1 MALTKIITDLI
12 EDQAVHSSKIAD
24 GAVHGSKIANGAV
37 GHTKMANDAIGI
49 SNVGTEFKTLAS
61 LTPSSVI
68 DVPFGTSNGAA
79 VFTLTLNSNSTL
91 NLVDVSPGINKHIVI
106 TGSGGGRTINFTVGG
121 GAGTFNKISGAYND
135 ASGIKNLI
143 QILCVGNSEFWYS
156 ISQIDT

>member
-12 EDQAVHSSKIAD
+12 EDQAIHSSKIAD
-24 GAVHGSKIANGAV
+24 GAV

-61 LTPSSVI
+61 LTPSGVI
-68 DVPFGTSNGAA
+68 NVPFGTSNGAA

-91 NLVDVSPGINKHIVI
+91 NLVDVSPGINKHIVV

-121 GAGTFNKISGAYND
+121 GAGIFNKISGAYND

>member
-1 MALTKIITDLI
+1 MAQTQIATDLI
-12 EDQAVHSSKIAD
+12 KDQAIDS
-24 GAVHGSKIANGAV
+24 SKIANGSV

-61 LTPSSVI
+61 LTPSSI
-68 DVPFGTSNGAA
+68 INVPFGTINGAA

-91 NLVDVSPGINKHIVI
+91 NLVDVYPGINKYIVV
-106 TGSGGGRTINFTVGG
+106 TGSGGGRTINFSVGG
-121 GAGTFNKISGAYND
+121 GAGVFNKISGSYND
-135 ASGIKNLI
+135 AGGIKNLI